1 MPISVR
7 FLTIVAISACM
18 SVLFASPASAY
29 TVQGAIKVEY
39 DQLGGANFFGNP
51 LFDERNAAE
60 NGKFQSFSKGSS
72 IYWHSYRTGSNRARQ
87 IGGLIRDKWG
97 TQNYENGWLGYPT
110 TRETAT
116 RKPGRFNHFEHGSI
130 YWSSATGAHPVAGQ
144 IYSTWAA
151 NDWENGSYG
160 FPTSDEYAFE
170 GGRRQDFQGG
180 SIVYQPG
187 GFPVDWAGDED
198 GTDTTPECGDA
209 TSNCGID
216 GVGNTLGAQNLP
228 VLAPGPL
235 PSGRSARTSDPCAT
249 TPAAVPTTGNPTSQT
264 PDGTPEPSTSAT
276 PTPRI
281 PGRAP
286 AATTTS
292 IPSSS
297 STTTVPNGESGDTPA
312 SSTPSGSSSVPDA
325 NRSTSAES
333 TPQTTEPQT
342 PSTTSSPSTSTPV
355 PGSTPPSAPSTSS
368 PSSSAPPQSTGVP
381 EGSYWCRRDGDL
393 SSVPQR
399 PSARAQRAL
408 GENASDPMCTT
419 GNVQRKWKGNRQRGC
434 YQNYAAAFDLRDK
447 DGKIIGTITAAEY
460 VRVLTTWNKNQ
471 WTVVYQL
478 DVISAT
484 GRAAGAVMSLNS
496 SCVVREGGS
505 GCLANGDTTDSTTA
519 APGNLLRT
527 DIEFTSAAP
536 AGAKKTV
543 QALHTLQFNS
553 TTPEDIP
560 YSGQVQSAR
569 VRCDAAPKMRN
580 TQGCV
585 IADAIPAWDI
595 RSTAGLDAYRDH
607 VSLAHLSGLPGFANN
622 SGDGETVLTRLTDQA
637 AINVRRN
644 ITCGGV
650 TGPRTGGRSC
660 DEYPMASTYQGGGNG
675 TGAGLARTFRQS
687 LCGIRDDDITE
698 LTDSPGDRGPGY
710 SVCLIPASQNSRA
723 GSLQSWFYTK
733 SRVLDGDSFRV
744 RAK

>member
-7 FLTIVAISACM
+7 FLTIVAISACV

-29 TVQGAIKVEY
+29 TVRGAIKVEY

-60 NGKFQSFSKGSS
+60 NGKFQMFSKGSS
-72 IYWHSYRTGSNRARQ
+72 IYWHSYRTGGNRARQ
-87 IGGLIRDKWG
+87 IGGLIREKWG

-130 YWSSATGAHPVAGQ
+130 YWSSATGAHPITGQ

-151 NDWENGSYG
+151 NDWENGFYG
-160 FPTSDEYAFE
+160 FPTSDEYAFQ

-180 SIVYQPG
+180 SIVWQPG

-209 TSNCGID
+209 TSTCGFD
-216 GVGNTLGAQNLP
+216 GVGNTLGAQDLP
-228 VLAPGPL
+228 VLPPGPL

-249 TPAAVPTTGNPTSQT
+249 TPAAPAPANPTTPQPTSQT
-264 PDGTPEPSTSAT
+264 PEGTPEPSTST
-276 PTPRI
+276 PSPRI

-297 STTTVPNGESGDTPA
+297 SITTTPNVESSDVPT
-312 SSTPSGSSSVPDA
+312 SSTPSESSPVPDA

-333 TPQTTEPQT
+333 TPQTTEPQA
-342 PSTTSSPSTSTPV
+342 PSTTSTPA
-355 PGSTPPSAPSTSS
+355 PDSTPPSASTP
-368 PSSSAPPQSTGVP
+368 PSSTPPQSTGVP
-381 EGSYWCRRDGDL
+381 AGSYWCRRNGDL
-393 SSVPQR
+393 SSAPQR
-399 PSARAQRAL
+399 PSARSQRAL
-408 GENASDPMCTT
+408 GIDATDPMCTKGT
-419 GNVQRKWKGNRQRGC
+419 GIQRKWKGNRQRGC
-434 YQNYAAAFDLRDK
+434 YQNRAAAFELYDK
-447 DGKIIGTITAAEY
+447 DRKPIGTIVGAEF

-478 DVISAT
+478 DVLSAT
-484 GRAAGAVMSLNS
+484 GRAAGAAMSLES
-496 SCVVREGGS
+496 SCEVREGGIGCDATS
-505 GCLANGDTTDSTTA
+505 GDRTASTTA
-519 APGNLLRT
+519 VPGNVLRT
-527 DIEFTSAAP
+527 EIEFTSAAP
-536 AGAKKTV
+536 AGGEKTV
-543 QALHTLQFNS
+543 QALHTLSFNS
-553 TTPEDIP
+553 GIPEDIP
-560 YSGQVQSAR
+560 YRGEVQSAR

-580 TQGCV
+580 TKGCV
-585 IADAIPAWDI
+585 IADSVPAWDI
-595 RSTAGLDAYRDH
+595 SETAGLDAYRDH
-607 VSLAHLSGLPGFANN
+607 VSLAQLSGLPGFADN
-622 SGDGETVLTRLTDQA
+622 SGDGETVLTRLIDQDEIDA
-637 AINVRRN
+637 RRR

-650 TGPRTGGRSC
+650 TGERTGGRSC
-660 DEYPMASTYQGGGNG
+660 DEYPMASTREGGGNG
-675 TGAGLARTFRQS
+675 TGAGLARTFRES
-687 LCGIRDDDITE
+687 LCGIRDDDITP
-698 LTDSPGDRGPGY
+698 LSDSPGDRGEGY

-733 SRVLDGDSFRV
+733 SRVLDGDEFRV

>member
-7 FLTIVAISACM
+7 FLTIVAISACV

-51 LFDERNAAE
+51 LFDERNAAD
-60 NGKFQSFSKGSS
+60 NGKFQMFSKGSS
-72 IYWHSYRTGSNRARQ
+72 IYWHSYRTGGNRARQ
-87 IGGLIRDKWG
+87 IGGLIREKWG

-130 YWSSATGAHPVAGQ
+130 YWSSATGAHPITGQ

-151 NDWENGSYG
+151 NDWENGFYG
-160 FPTSDEYAFE
+160 FPTSDEYAFQ

-180 SIVYQPG
+180 SIVWQPG

-209 TSNCGID
+209 TSTCGFD
-216 GVGNTLGAQNLP
+216 GVGNTLAAQDLP
-228 VLAPGPL
+228 VLPPGPL
-235 PSGRSARTSDPCAT
+235 PGARSARTNDPCAT
-249 TPAAVPTTGNPTSQT
+249 TPAAPAPRNPATRRPTSQT
-264 PDGTPEPSTSAT
+264 PEGTPEPSTST

-286 AATTTS
+286 ADTTTS

-297 STTTVPNGESGDTPA
+297 STTTTPNVESSDVPT
-312 SSTPSGSSSVPDA
+312 SSTPSGSSPVPDA
-325 NRSTSAES
+325 NRSTSAEP
-333 TPQTTEPQT
+333 TPQTTEPQA
-342 PSTTSSPSTSTPV
+342 PSTTSPNTSTPAPDSTPPSTSTP
-355 PGSTPPSAPSTSS
+355 
-368 PSSSAPPQSTGVP
+368 PSSSTPPQSTGVP
-381 EGSYWCRRDGDL
+381 AGSYWCRRNGDL
-393 SSVPQR
+393 SSAPQP
-399 PSARAQRAL
+399 PSAREQRAL
-408 GENASDPMCTT
+408 GENASDPMCTDN
-419 GNVQRKWKGNRQRGC
+419 NVQRKWKGNRQRGC
-434 YQNYAAAFDLRDK
+434 YQNWAVEFELHDK
-447 DGKIIGTITAAEY
+447 DGKPIGTITGQEY

-471 WTVVYQL
+471 WTVIYQL
-478 DVISAT
+478 NVTGAT
-484 GRAAGAVMSLNS
+484 GRAAGAAMTLAS
-496 SCVVREGGS
+496 SCVVREGAPLCEGS
-505 GCLANGDTTDSTTA
+505 GEATDSTTA
-519 APGNLLRT
+519 VPGHVLRT
-527 DIEFTSAAP
+527 DLEFTSAAP
-536 AGAKKTV
+536 AGGVKTV
-543 QALHTLQFNS
+543 QALHRLQFNS

-560 YSGQVQSAR
+560 YSGEVQSAR

-580 TQGCV
+580 TTGCV
-585 IADAIPAWDI
+585 IADEIPVWDI
-595 RSTAGLDAYRDH
+595 RFTSGLDAYREH

-622 SGDGETVLTRLTDQA
+622 SGTGETVLTRLIDQTKIDA
-637 AINVRRN
+637 RRR

-650 TGPRTGGRSC
+650 TGERTGGRSC
-660 DEYPMASTYQGGGNG
+660 DEYPMASTFQGGGNG
-675 TGAGLARTFRQS
+675 TGAGLARTFRES
-687 LCGIRDDDITE
+687 LCGIRDDDITP
-698 LTDSPGDRGPGY
+698 LSDSPGDRGEGY

-733 SRVLDGDSFRV
+733 SRVLDGDKFRV